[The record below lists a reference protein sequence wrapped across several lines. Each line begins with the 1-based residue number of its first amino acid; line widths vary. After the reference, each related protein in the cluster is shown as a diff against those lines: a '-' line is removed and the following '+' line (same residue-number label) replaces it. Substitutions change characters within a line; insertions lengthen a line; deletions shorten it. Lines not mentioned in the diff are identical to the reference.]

1 MVVPCGHEMHAVL
14 YPLYIYIFIHIYIYI
29 SNYLYMTTVFCGTFQ
44 FPNGKRSPSL
54 IEPTVTMLS
63 GSLYVFG
70 GEAVSLIPGAGF
82 IPNSLNN
89 LDGML
94 RDPCHGNCDFL

>member
-1 MVVPCGHEMHAVL
+1 MDFFTKGGKNETSIKPAVGL
-14 YPLYIYIFIHIYIYI
+14 PGSFAFRIHPG
-29 SNYLYMTTVFCGTFQ
+29 C
-44 FPNGKRSPSL
+44 
-54 IEPTVTMLS
+54 
-63 GSLYVFG
+63 LYVFG

-94 RDPCHGNCDFL
+94 RAPRREHG

>member
-1 MVVPCGHEMHAVL
+1 
-14 YPLYIYIFIHIYIYI
+14 
-29 SNYLYMTTVFCGTFQ
+29 MTTDHLVFCGTFQ
-44 FPNGKRSPSL
+44 FPKCFGRSTFITKPWNRVNL
-54 IEPTVTMLS
+54 P

-94 RDPCHGNCDFL
+94 RDPWHSNHFNDYSDISCKS

>member
-1 MVVPCGHEMHAVL
+1 MYDHRPPRFLWYIPLPQMFRPQHL
-14 YPLYIYIFIHIYIYI
+14 YETKPWTSRKL
-29 SNYLYMTTVFCGTFQ
+29 
-44 FPNGKRSPSL
+44 P
-54 IEPTVTMLS
+54 

-94 RDPCHGNCDFL
+94 RDPWH